1 MTYQHGRTPA
11 KILCF
16 ACSLQKAAMSHR
28 FNISRR
34 SLLLTAVAVSAGRVQ
49 AQAKYPEKPITLIV
63 PFGPGGIADL
73 TARAVAQ
80 AMTATLKQTIVVDNR
95 PSAGS
100 IVGSTAVAQAQPD
113 GYTMLL
119 MSNGNAVSQTLFKKL
134 PFDAVKDFAPVGT
147 LGFFD
152 LAVFVSAESRFK
164 TLREVTAYAKANP
177 GKLTIGTIAPGSTQ
191 HLSAEL
197 FKTVAGIDAVTVP
210 YKGTPAVV
218 TALRSGE
225 IDVGFEILGPMLSQ
239 VEGKAL
245 RALAVTSGKRFPLLP
260 NVPTVQEEGIAR
272 YDVASWNALAV
283 PAKTPKEIVAKLTLA
298 ANEALKSPE
307 VIAQLQRL
315 GVRPQGSTPEQMTQL
330 LTSEIKRWGDV
341 IKTSKIET
349 Q

>member
-1 MTYQHGRTPA
+1 
-11 KILCF
+11 
-16 ACSLQKAAMSHR
+16 MSDR

-34 SLLLTAVAVSAGRVQ
+34 SLLLTAVAVSAGQVQ
-49 AQAKYPEKPITLIV
+49 AQTKYPEKAITLIV

-80 AMTATLKQTIVVDNR
+80 AMTATLNQTIVVDNR

-100 IVGSTAVAQAQPD
+100 IVGSTAVAKAQPD

-134 PFDAVKDFAPVGT
+134 PFNVMNDFAPVGT

-197 FKTVAGIDAVTVP
+197 FKTAAGVDAVTVP

-260 NVPTVQEEGIAR
+260 NVPTVQEEGIAG

-283 PAKTPKEIVAKLTLA
+283 PAKTPKNIVAKLTLA

-307 VIAQLQRL
+307 VIAQLQKL

>member
-1 MTYQHGRTPA
+1 
-11 KILCF
+11 
-16 ACSLQKAAMSHR
+16 MSDR

-34 SLLLTAVAVSAGRVQ
+34 SLLLTAVAISASRVQ
-49 AQAKYPEKPITLIV
+49 AQTRYPEKPITLIV

-73 TARAVAQ
+73 TARTVAQ
-80 AMTATLKQTIVVDNR
+80 AMAATLKQSIVVDNR

-134 PFDAVKDFAPVGT
+134 PFDVMTDFAPVGT

-164 TLREVTAYAKANP
+164 TLRDVMASAKANP

-283 PAKTPKEIVAKLTLA
+283 PAKTPKDIVAKLTLA
-298 ANEALKSPE
+298 ANDALKSPE
-307 VIAQLQRL
+307 VVAQLQRL

-330 LTSEIKRWGDV
+330 LASEIKRWGVV

>member
-1 MTYQHGRTPA
+1 
-11 KILCF
+11 
-16 ACSLQKAAMSHR
+16 MSDR

-34 SLLLTAVAVSAGRVQ
+34 SLLLTAVAISASRVQ
-49 AQAKYPEKPITLIV
+49 AQTRYPEKPITLIV

-73 TARAVAQ
+73 TARTVAQ
-80 AMTATLKQTIVVDNR
+80 AMAATLKQSIVVDNR

-134 PFDAVKDFAPVGT
+134 PFDVMTDFAPVGT

-164 TLREVTAYAKANP
+164 TLRDVMAYAKANP

-239 VEGKAL
+239 VEGKTI
-245 RALAVTSGKRFPLLP
+245 RALAVTSGKRFALLP

-283 PAKTPKEIVAKLTLA
+283 PAKTPKDIVAKLTLA
-298 ANEALKSPE
+298 ANDALKSPE
-307 VIAQLQRL
+307 VVAQLQRL

-330 LTSEIKRWGDV
+330 LASEIKRWGDV

>member
-1 MTYQHGRTPA
+1 
-11 KILCF
+11 
-16 ACSLQKAAMSHR
+16 MSDR

-34 SLLLTAVAVSAGRVQ
+34 SLLLTAVAVSASRVQ
-49 AQAKYPEKPITLIV
+49 AQTKYPEKPITLIV

-100 IVGSTAVAQAQPD
+100 IIGSTAVAQAQPD

-134 PFDAVKDFAPVGT
+134 PFDVVHDFAPVGT

-298 ANEALKSPE
+298 ANDALKSPE

-341 IKTSKIET
+341 IKASKIET

>member
-1 MTYQHGRTPA
+1 MPD
-11 KILCF
+11 
-16 ACSLQKAAMSHR
+16 R

-34 SLLLTAVAVSAGRVQ
+34 SLLLTAVAISASRVQ

-80 AMTATLKQTIVVDNR
+80 AMAATLKQSIVVDNR

-134 PFDAVKDFAPVGT
+134 PFDVMTDFAPVGT

-164 TLREVTAYAKANP
+164 TLRDVMAYAKANP

-239 VEGKAL
+239 VEGKTI
-245 RALAVTSGKRFPLLP
+245 RALAVTSGKRFALLP

-283 PAKTPKEIVAKLTLA
+283 PAKTPKDIVAKLTLA
-298 ANEALKSPE
+298 ANDALKSPE
-307 VIAQLQRL
+307 VVAQLQRL

-330 LTSEIKRWGDV
+330 LASEIKRWGDV

>member
-1 MTYQHGRTPA
+1 
-11 KILCF
+11 
-16 ACSLQKAAMSHR
+16 MSHR
-28 FNISRR
+28 LNLRR
-34 SLLLTAVAVSAGRVQ
+34 RQLLLTALAATANRVQ
-49 AQAKYPEKPITLIV
+49 AQAKYPEKAITLIV

-80 AMTATLKQTIVVDNR
+80 AMSASLKQSIVVNNR

-113 GYTMLL
+113 GYTLLL
-119 MSNGNAVSQTLFKKL
+119 MSNGNAVSQSLFKKL
-134 PFDAVKDFAPVGT
+134 PFDVMNDFAPVGT

-152 LAVFVSAESRFK
+152 LAVFVAAESRFK
-164 TLREVTAYAKANP
+164 TLRDVTAYAKANP

-191 HLSAEL
+191 HLAAEL

-210 YKGTPAVV
+210 YKGTPAVL
-218 TALRSGE
+218 TALRAGE
-225 IDVGFEILGPMLSQ
+225 IDVGFEILGPMLAQ
-239 VEGKAL
+239 VEGKAI
-245 RALAVTSGKRFPLLP
+245 RALAVTSSKRFPLLP

-283 PAKTPKEIVAKLTLA
+283 PAKTPREIVARLTLA
-298 ANEALKSPE
+298 SHEALQSLD
-307 VIAQLQRL
+307 VIAQLQKL

-330 LTSEIKRWGDV
+330 LASEIKRWGDV
-341 IKTSKIET
+341 IKASKIEI